1 MQISWKLQYS
11 YETYTKI
18 KAGLYMKE
26 ESTREEEEFVGRRK
40 REGMRY
46 DGEDLCDAAA
56 DSVIRLL

>member
-1 MQISWKLQYS
+1 
-11 YETYTKI
+11 
-18 KAGLYMKE
+18 MKE